1 MLTTQWQQQLK
12 EQIGLNIFGT
22 VPTLTQL
29 FEQVMIFS
37 ESEHFSLVIDEF
49 QDLESVNRSFFSTMQ
64 NIWDTY
70 QNKSKIDI
78 IVLNDIEKNAHIY
91 EVKRQAK
98 KLDMEILAQ
107 KADAFTPLI
116 PGYSVA
122 FHGLSM
128 QDM

>member
-1 MLTTQWQQQLK
+1 MLTTLWQQQLK

-37 ESEHFSLVIDEF
+37 EFEHFSLVIDEF
-49 QDLESVNRSFFSTMQ
+49 QDLESVNRSFFNSMQ

-91 EVKRQAK
+91 EVKR
-98 KLDMEILAQ
+98 
-107 KADAFTPLI
+107 
-116 PGYSVA
+116 
-122 FHGLSM
+122 
-128 QDM
+128 